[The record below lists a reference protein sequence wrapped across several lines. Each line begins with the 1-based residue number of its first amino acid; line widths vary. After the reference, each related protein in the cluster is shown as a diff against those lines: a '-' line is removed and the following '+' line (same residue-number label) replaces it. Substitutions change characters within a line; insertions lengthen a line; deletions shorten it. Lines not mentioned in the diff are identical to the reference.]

1 MNHLTDAVSGMLDPR
16 SLVGAALIGA
26 IVLGL
31 ASVVVVLLRRSVRR
45 IELHLSDVTALR
57 FVSAFA
63 QVLVYLIGF
72 VLYAHLVPELR
83 ALGTAL
89 LTGASVVS
97 VVVGLAAKDTLGNLV
112 AGFSLVLYRQV
123 RVGDTI
129 RIASPL
135 GVISANVQV
144 ISLGFTVLVDEEK
157 HDVVVPNSTMMSN
170 TIIRVGRAFD
180 QMRMHGF

>member
-63 QVLVYLIGF
+63 QVLVLSLI
-72 VLYAHLVPELR
+72 H
-83 ALGTAL
+83 
-89 LTGASVVS
+89 
-97 VVVGLAAKDTLGNLV
+97 
-112 AGFSLVLYRQV
+112 
-123 RVGDTI
+123 I
-129 RIASPL
+129 
-135 GVISANVQV
+135 
-144 ISLGFTVLVDEEK
+144 
-157 HDVVVPNSTMMSN
+157 
-170 TIIRVGRAFD
+170 
-180 QMRMHGF
+180 